1 MSCKI
6 SQKEFEIANGSDQSY
21 RYSP

>member
-21 RYSP
+21 R

>member
-1 MSCKI
+1 MSCRI